1 MKDLCLPKEE
11 EEEEMFAFV
20 FSILWVLVPV
30 NLLSSEILTFSN

>member
-11 EEEEMFAFV
+11 EREEMFAFA

-30 NLLSSEILTFSN
+30 NLLSSVILNLSN